1 MTVGWV
7 TRPSVMD
14 EARQYI
20 PLAYTCGHGDVR
32 DAIWRRNGGRRR
44 RNDFRHEGGG

>member
-20 PLAYTCGHGDVR
+20 PLALRTLV
-32 DAIWRRNGGRRR
+32 AT
-44 RNDFRHEGGG
+44 ET